1 MKANSEKTKQSKK
14 ATRRVLA
21 GILCGAS
28 VLSLVLSLVM
38 PPISQAIANDAQTD
52 STEETVMGGG
62 SSSESTGVESANNG
76 DTENQNSDET
86 EGDESNTIATEADQP
101 SDDAGVGDAAKS
113 ADDGQS
119 VYKAATVA
127 NEGEARKLEI
137 DSEGYALLKSDED
150 LAAYLHASTKPDKLR
165 LKTDISSS
173 ESIAIN
179 QNTTIDL
186 ENHKLYYS
194 NGNPRQ
200 ETKDPVR
207 AFITISKGYTLT
219 VKGEANDSKTEATSG
234 EPGQPAEMQF
244 NEESVPQSLTYYVTE
259 STPNGFGTRET
270 TYQHTVANFGAIV
283 ACKKGY
289 VNQVISV
296 EDGGT
301 LNLQG
306 GMITTPRALGND
318 GHVIFSQG
326 AVYISDGYVTNGNG
340 GGWGGGLCIT
350 GANASLEMT
359 GGVVA
364 GNKAASGG
372 GIFANNSAALNL
384 SGGVIS
390 GNATYDN
397 DITDGYNVNAGGYG
411 GGVYTQS
418 ATVTISDSANITN
431 NRAEARL
438 ANRELYNK
446 GLLGGG
452 GIASHGGTLSMT
464 GGSVTANYSHE
475 AGGGIYAGLPGQGV
489 GFTMSSG
496 FIAGNMSDNAEGGGL
511 RISGGTTGVI
521 NAENASNRVYITNN
535 KTMTGSKDDRGGDWG
550 GGGVFIQKGGRLS
563 IFKTLI
569 TKNRAGGWGGGV
581 GACPTGETIVSHSSG
596 AAIYDNADNVDQDG
610 NKLTTVDQNGNKVPT
625 YHYSAGGDGKK
636 EDHDEDNYVT
646 PTFQTSGHKDF
657 FLVRNKNGADKTI
670 AVVLGKMLG
679 GESAGWQGTCDGEK
693 ITIDANGGAEAKW
706 MFGLAAN
713 PSDAAKSYAQRDATT
728 IISGNYSY
736 THGGGI
742 MTNGDLIVGEVTSLD
757 VYPAI
762 KVKANKVLMKDG
774 KEQGLSGHNYQFKLL
789 GAPADPTKAP
799 YWNENGTLNENGCK
813 AMPAVNVDANG
824 DILIDTGANYQSAD
838 YDLYLVEVP
847 PDPVNVPV
855 NEKGTKFDKSIYKIH
870 IKVGTT
876 PVKWT
881 DLLGIHI
888 NRYAVDGDA
897 STVSVKKEDAADF
910 APCDDDFYEWS
921 WAEDSHGDVVSTVTI
936 GKDSNPA
943 FSNRQASG
951 SWTPQVTKK
960 VDGGEMKAFKF
971 ELANENDPYFTN
983 SETVTINPDPAN
995 AKTDKN
1001 GNATSTV
1008 NFKPKNYELTDLKNG
1023 SKTFTYY
1030 VREKNDHSTYPH
1042 CKFDQSVY
1050 KFTVVATDCTK
1061 EGKINCDVTYKQIQ
1075 DRDGKPVTTDTPHD
1089 LTESTPTFTNTYST
1103 SLPLSGMSGVT
1114 LTYLA
1119 GAAVLCV
1126 AAAWM
1131 HIRRKANAKGG
1142 KRRE

>member
-1 MKANSEKTKQSKK
+1 
-14 ATRRVLA
+14 
-21 GILCGAS
+21 
-28 VLSLVLSLVM
+28 
-38 PPISQAIANDAQTD
+38 
-52 STEETVMGGG
+52 
-62 SSSESTGVESANNG
+62 
-76 DTENQNSDET
+76 
-86 EGDESNTIATEADQP
+86 
-101 SDDAGVGDAAKS
+101 
-113 ADDGQS
+113 
-119 VYKAATVA
+119 
-127 NEGEARKLEI
+127 
-137 DSEGYALLKSDED
+137 
-150 LAAYLHASTKPDKLR
+150 
-165 LKTDISSS
+165 
-173 ESIAIN
+173 
-179 QNTTIDL
+179 
-186 ENHKLYYS
+186 
-194 NGNPRQ
+194 
-200 ETKDPVR
+200 
-207 AFITISKGYTLT
+207 
-219 VKGEANDSKTEATSG
+219 
-234 EPGQPAEMQF
+234 MQF
-244 NEESVPQSLTYYVTE
+244 NGESVPQSLTYYVTE

-283 ACKKGY
+283 ACKEGY

-296 EDGGT
+296 QDGGT
-301 LNLQG
+301 LDLQG

-326 AVYISDGYVTNGNG
+326 AVYISGGYVTNGND

-390 GNATYDN
+390 GNATYGN

-550 GGGVFIQKGGRLS
+550 GGGVFVQEGGTLN
-563 IFKTLI
+563 IVKTLI
-569 TKNRAGGWGGGV
+569 TNNKAGGWGGGI
-581 GACPTGETIVSHSSG
+581 GACPTGKTIVSHSKG
-596 AAIYDNADNVDQDG
+596 AAIYDNKDNVDQYG
-610 NKLTTVDQNGNKVPT
+610 NKLTA
-625 YHYSAGGDGKK
+625 YHYSAGGHGKN
-636 EDHDEDNYVT
+636 EDHDEVNYVT
-646 PTFQTSGHKDF
+646 PDFQKSGHKDF

-679 GESAGWQGTCDGEK
+679 GRSAGWRGTCDGNPV
-693 ITIDANGGAEAKW
+693 TIDPNGGAEAKW
-706 MFGLAAN
+706 MFGLEAN
-713 PSDAAKSYAQRDATT
+713 PTPYAKGKAQAEATT

-742 MTNGDLIVGEVTSLD
+742 MTNGDLIVGEVNDLR
-757 VYPAI
+757 VYPSMKLHAT
-762 KVKANKVLMKDG
+762 KALVDA
-774 KEQGLSGHNYQFKLL
+774 QGDKQSLNGHEYKFQLL
-789 GAPADPTKAP
+789 RQEVNGTKAP
-799 YWNENGTLNENGCK
+799 SWKDDGTLDMGDCSGAGE
-813 AMPAVNVDANG
+813 ATVD
-824 DILIDTGANYQSAD
+824 QSSGSITFDSGKD
-838 YDLYLVEVP
+838 YSSGQYVFYLVEEP
-847 PDPVNVPV
+847 ISGQ
-855 NEKGTKFDKSIYKIH
+855 NELDIKFDKTIYKIEVTVGGSPYKTESLMTFP
-870 IKVGTT
+870 INYYKVES
-876 PVKWT
+876 VAVFKKAET
-881 DLLGIHI
+881 D
-888 NRYAVDGDA
+888 N
-897 STVSVKKEDAADF
+897 DF
-910 APCDDDFYEWS
+910 AQLDRSGYSFAPS
-921 WAEDSHGDVVSTVTI
+921 EDGTEATVTI
-936 GKDSNPA
+936 G
-943 FSNRQASG
+943 NRSDNSTFTNKIVPPF
-951 SWTPQVTKK
+951 SWTPKATK
-960 VDGGEMKAFKF
+960 VVEGGEMKAFTLQ
-971 ELANENDPYFTN
+971 LAKDSEFKNMIGTAVTSGSEKTQTLPFMDENN
-983 SETVTINPDPAN
+983 ETVELKYSLSDIRNNPDDP
-995 AKTDKN
+995 
-1001 GNATSTV
+1001 GGSTG
-1008 NFKPKNYELTDLKNG
+1008 G
-1023 SKTFTYY
+1023 SFKTFTYY
-1030 VREKNDHSTYPH
+1030 VREKTDGSQFSHYTYDH
-1042 CKFDQSVY
+1042 SVY
-1050 KFTVVATDCTK
+1050 KFTVEPTYDDKKGEIKCR
-1061 EGKINCDVTYKQIQ
+1061 VTYRKGTV
-1075 DRDGKPVTTDTPHD
+1075 DPGGTWKNTDNVDHEFPDTN
-1089 LTESTPTFTNTYST
+1089 PTFINTYST

-1119 GAAVLCV
+1119 GAAVLCA